1 MNNNIYEQD
10 RLNAITKFVERLIT
24 NKDRWDN
31 ISDDVADLTF
41 EIVNDFGHVINAF
54 DQINPHIDEDFTR
67 GTNFYFYDKPTNKKV
82 KVSFEYENLSGGKD
96 EV

>member
-1 MNNNIYEQD
+1 MITKYEND
-10 RLNAITKFVERLIT
+10 RLIAYNKFVERLLT
-24 NKDRWDN
+24 DKYRREN
-31 ISDDVADLTF
+31 ISDDVAELSS
-41 EIVNDFGHVINAF
+41 EIAEDFGHVINAF
-54 DQINPHIDEDFTR
+54 DQINPHIVDFTR

>member
-1 MNNNIYEQD
+1 MITKYEND
-10 RLNAITKFVERLIT
+10 RLIAYNKFVERLLT
-24 NKDRWDN
+24 DKYRREN
-31 ISDDVADLTF
+31 ISDDVAELSS
-41 EIVNDFGHVINAF
+41 EIAEDFGHVINAF

-67 GTNFYFYDKPTNKKV
+67 GTKFRFYDAPTDKII

>member
-1 MNNNIYEQD
+1 MITKYEND
-10 RLNAITKFVERLIT
+10 RLIAYNKFVERLLT
-24 NKDRWDN
+24 DKYRREN
-31 ISDDVADLTF
+31 ISDDVAELTS
-41 EIVNDFGHVINAF
+41 EIADDFGHVITEF
-54 DQINPHIDEDFTR
+54 DQFEEDFTR

>member
-1 MNNNIYEQD
+1 MSTKYEND
-10 RLNAITKFVERLIT
+10 RLIAYNKFVERLLT
-24 NKDRWDN
+24 DKYRREN
-31 ISDDVADLTF
+31 ISDDVAELSS
-41 EIVNDFGHVINAF
+41 EIAEDFGHVINAF

-67 GTNFYFYDKPTNKKV
+67 GTKFRFYDAPTDKII